1 MKKIS
6 LSAIVAELLFLTVLV
21 GSLQSNAAAAA
32 GPIGYWKF
40 DEGSGNIAYDSAGT
54 VGNGIVRG
62 VPYWTTG
69 IAGGALRFDGG
80 QNNYV
85 ALSSTLSVTDAM
97 TVEAWVYPEFDP
109 TNPDAYP
116 QPFGCAGRQI
126 VRKSSVGDDTFFI
139 GFYNGYY
146 FSHTNRVPYI
156 QTAFYYQGGG
166 SVGIAFPIPGLI
178 SEGHWYHLVATFK
191 RNDYTRLYVNGAE
204 KMALSTEDK
213 PLRVSSRHTTIGQ
226 EADVIAGDPLDTP
239 STPQTWIGK
248 IDEVKI
254 FDYAVVP
261 APNIA
266 LTPDAG
272 FASTTVSGSGFS
284 NNSKITIRWDGS
296 VVPTVSSP
304 LTTDTNGNFTALI
317 SVLTQNSPGP
327 HTVNATDE
335 SGNWATATFTVV
347 DMTGPPGPKGDKGD
361 TGAQGPQGQI
371 GPPGP
376 KGDKGDT
383 GAQGP
388 IGPQGPPGVTSAEL
402 QFLVNGLTMAV
413 SFIAI
418 CLAAIALF
426 RKKP

>member
-1 MKKIS
+1 MKKIP
-6 LSAIVAELLFLTVLV
+6 LNAIAAGLLFSTVLMALLQPNTTATA
-21 GSLQSNAAAAA
+21 GS
-32 GPIGYWKF
+32 IGYWRF
-40 DEGSGNIAYDSAGT
+40 DEGSGNIAHDSAGT
-54 VGNGIVRG
+54 VGNGIIRG
-62 VPYWTTG
+62 VPSWTTG

-116 QPFGCAGRQI
+116 EPFGDAGRQI

-139 GFYNGYY
+139 AFYNGYY
-146 FSHTNRVPYI
+146 LNPTNRVPFI

-166 SVGIAFPIPGLI
+166 GVGIHISIPGLI
-178 SEGHWYHLVATFK
+178 SEGQWYHLVATFR
-191 RNDYTRLYVNGAE
+191 RNDYTRLYVNGVE
-204 KMALSTEDK
+204 KMALPTEDK

-254 FDYAVVP
+254 FDHAVVP

-266 LTPDAG
+266 LTPEAG

-284 NNSKITIRWDGS
+284 NNLRVTMTWDGTAIPS
-296 VVPTVSSP
+296 IPYNLSS
-304 LTTDTNGNFTALI
+304 DAIGNFAALVSIPTQTALG
-317 SVLTQNSPGP
+317 V
-327 HTVNATDE
+327 HTLNATDE

-347 DMTGPPGPKGDKGD
+347 DMKGPQGPTGNKGD
-361 TGAQGPQGQI
+361 TGE
-371 GPPGP
+371 
-376 KGDKGDT
+376 T
-383 GAQGP
+383 GL
-388 IGPQGPPGVTSAEL
+388 QGPPGSLGETQLLLIAFPTAASIVAL
-402 QFLVNGLTMAV
+402 GIAV
-413 SFIAI
+413 V
-418 CLAAIALF
+418 ALLR
-426 RKKP
+426 RKS